1 MKKNTQSCISK
12 LLFLVGLALL
22 PLSSF
27 AQTNFNQKP
36 KEVEQTLTVMNRD
49 LAVFRASLAGT
60 SPEKRVERAKERFS
74 HIQTAELD
82 SPIKAIP
89 FEITQDKGVQFQLG
103 DRLLF
108 SLIEKDVEPD
118 ATGNFDLLVKE
129 TITKLEELRD
139 AKLAQLQ
146 YPFMFNQ
153 VLTVILATATLIIL
167 IWIVRVGLGR
177 LSKYLLIKC
186 HQLSKNVGG
195 IRWAE
200 YLTLFGARLVQAFS
214 WFLILGLIYLWLT
227 YSLSRFPFTSPIGSR
242 LGAHIGQTFE
252 WLFDSLA
259 NAIPNLMTIVIIV
272 LVTRAINDLLKVF
285 FRRVQTGQLEIPFL
299 HRDTVSASQRIA
311 SVILWGIAIAIIY
324 PFIPGSSS
332 DAFKGLSVFMGL
344 VISLGSTGL
353 VNQLMSGLVVIYSR
367 AIRVGD
373 LVSVDGTEGVVTEV
387 GGLATKIQ
395 SLQKIEITVPNSV
408 LISNSIQNLSR
419 LNEKSGA
426 LFSTKVT
433 IGYDAPWRK
442 VHEMLI
448 DSAQKISDIRHDP
461 KPVVYQ
467 RGLSDFYVEYELF
480 MHLTDPSRKVAI
492 LSLLHQEIQDA
503 FNANG
508 IQIMS
513 PHFMAQPTQ
522 PVIAPTTSNEG

>member
-1 MKKNTQSCISK
+1 M
-12 LLFLVGLALL
+12 
-22 PLSSF
+22 
-27 AQTNFNQKP
+27 
-36 KEVEQTLTVMNRD
+36 
-49 LAVFRASLAGT
+49 
-60 SPEKRVERAKERFS
+60 
-74 HIQTAELD
+74 
-82 SPIKAIP
+82 
-89 FEITQDKGVQFQLG
+89 
-103 DRLLF
+103 
-108 SLIEKDVEPD
+108 
-118 ATGNFDLLVKE
+118 
-129 TITKLEELRD
+129 
-139 AKLAQLQ
+139 
-146 YPFMFNQ
+146 
-153 VLTVILATATLIIL
+153 
-167 IWIVRVGLGR
+167 
-177 LSKYLLIKC
+177 
-186 HQLSKNVGG
+186 
-195 IRWAE
+195 
-200 YLTLFGARLVQAFS
+200 
-214 WFLILGLIYLWLT
+214 
-227 YSLSRFPFTSPIGSR
+227 
-242 LGAHIGQTFE
+242 
-252 WLFDSLA
+252 
-259 NAIPNLMTIVIIV
+259 
-272 LVTRAINDLLKVF
+272 
-285 FRRVQTGQLEIPFL
+285 
-299 HRDTVSASQRIA
+299 SASQRIA

-513 PHFMAQPTQ
+513 PHFMAQPSQ